1 MYDDDDD
8 GDDESKFE
16 TEDTQKP
23 SEDPFLSLKE
33 AFTTGQEAF
42 KLFYFEEN
50 QDEKFE
56 VCISLVEV
64 LVMNRFTSFSAGY
77 L

>member
-1 MYDDDDD
+1 MLQRVYDDDDAEDEMKEDLSD
-8 GDDESKFE
+8 GA
-16 TEDTQKP
+16 KP

-56 VCISLVEV
+56 VHIAYDA
-64 LVMNRFTSFSAGY
+64 TI
-77 L
+77 